1 MPLAQKTGR
10 REVYKTRQK
19 TSIRKVR
26 QYVKNV
32 PKKCTPQM
40 RSFCG
45 FSGSGAKGVPGWSQ
59 RLPEHSTRSNLVEIL
74 TNNCRRNRI
83 SVMLYWVLSQT
94 EPTCPK
100 EIPGGLRFFPE
111 ASRVLIRAICKGLPR
126 RRQEK
131 ANKNPNTHFQSDGIL
146 TVSVRSVGFF
156 QSAPPRCI
164 PVETPLPEMCRRWPQ
179 RDSVTI

>member
-1 MPLAQKTGR
+1 MYPEMG
-10 REVYKTRQK
+10 
-19 TSIRKVR
+19 
-26 QYVKNV
+26 
-32 PKKCTPQM
+32 
-40 RSFCG
+40 SFCG

-74 TNNCRRNRI
+74 TKNGGRNRI